1 MRQPDREGVRQPD
14 REGVRQPDREGVRQP
29 DRTNPIRETDAE
41 ALRLAAE
48 LSCERLGA
56 LGVLDPSGYPA
67 VSRVTVIVADG
78 APVVLVSDLSH
89 HTKAMDADPR
99 VSLLL
104 GTPPAKGD
112 PLAHPRV
119 TLLGEAAPVERGTGD
134 HAVLREAW
142 LVAHPKAAL
151 YVDFGD
157 FRFRRIA
164 VTRASLN
171 GGFGRAYE
179 LTGEDWRGACA

>member
-1 MRQPDREGVRQPD
+1 MKDERPS
-14 REGVRQPDREGVRQP
+14 
-29 DRTNPIRETDAE
+29 PIRPTDGA
-41 ALRLAAE
+41 ALALAAD
-48 LSCERLGA
+48 LARQRIGA

-67 VSRVTVIVADG
+67 VSRVTVIVAKG
-78 APVVLVSDLSH
+78 EPVVLVSDLSH
-89 HTKAMDADPR
+89 HTRAMDADPR

-104 GTPPAKGD
+104 GTAPPKGD

-119 TLLGEAAPVERGTGD
+119 TLYGDASAVERGTED
-134 HAVLREAW
+134 HTRLRETW
-142 LVAHPKAAL
+142 LAAHPKAAL
-151 YVDFGD
+151 YIDFGD

-179 LTGEDWRGACA
+179 LTGEEWREAVT